1 MKINWLVRIHNKSFW
16 LAMIPAIFLL
26 TQSVGGVL
34 GYQLDLTGWQEKAV
48 TIVEAVFSVLVVL
61 GVVVDPT
68 TKGTGDSA
76 RALTYTEPYSDEDLV
91 E

>member
-1 MKINWLVRIHNKSFW
+1 MKINWLVRIRNKSFW
-16 LAMIPAIFLL
+16 LAMIPAILLL

-68 TKGTGDSA
+68 TEGTGDSA
-76 RALTYTEPYSDEDLV
+76 RALAYTEPYSDK
-91 E
+91 